1 MNSIQKIAKNGLI
14 LIFSLSIVFHLL
26 VLLQIIPHTIVWG
39 GRITNLSQMYVFE
52 TVSIFINLIFLF
64 IILLKLKILR
74 IQFPE
79 KILPVAL
86 WVMFTLFLLNTVGN
100 LFSTSGL
107 ERIIF
112 TPITLLSSIF
122 IFALVSSKE

>member
-39 GRITNLSQMYVFE
+39 GRITNLSQMYFFE

-64 IILLKLKILR
+64 IILIKLKILR

-122 IFALVSSKE
+122 VFTLVSSKE